1 MVKFSKSSRRTD
13 KIDECVCLIIT
24 YHQLLQNIGRIFYRH
39 LDLLCTD
46 QEVERVFTPGLMPS
60 FISAS
65 KINSY
70 LVRGKDLSSGEVGVV
85 RFV

>member
-1 MVKFSKSSRRTD
+1 MVKFSKLSRRTD

-24 YHQLLQNIGRIFYRH
+24 HHQLLENIRRIFYRH

-46 QEVERVFTPGLMPS
+46 QEVERVFTPGLMAS

-70 LVRGKDLSSGEVGVV
+70 LVRGKLCWFFQV
-85 RFV
+85 RR